1 MLTCLCDCVYKK
13 FGSLGTCILSEVFCW
28 NMSNCKILLRFYLN
42 TGNLLMGII
51 MELLQLTVVN
61 TVQHAVLLRRLTHKK
76 YDKWKPNI
84 V

>member
-1 MLTCLCDCVYKK
+1 
-13 FGSLGTCILSEVFCW
+13 
-28 NMSNCKILLRFYLN
+28 MSNCKILLRFYLN